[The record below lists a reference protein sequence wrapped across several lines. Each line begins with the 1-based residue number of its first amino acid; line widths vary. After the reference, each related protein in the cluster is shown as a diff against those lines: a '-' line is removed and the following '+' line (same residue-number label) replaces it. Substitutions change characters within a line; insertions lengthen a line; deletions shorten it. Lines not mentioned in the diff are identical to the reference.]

1 MKLIVGLGNPGKEYA
16 GTRHNAGFEVVDLL
30 TEVLGT
36 DVKKRKF
43 GARFGEGEYAGKKV
57 ILLKPQ
63 LYMNRSGEP
72 VATAAGFYRLSA
84 GDVLVVSDDMALEPG
99 RIRVRAKG
107 SSGGHNGLADVL
119 EKLGTDEVMRLRI
132 GIGQSDEADS
142 VDYVL
147 GRPGKEQRALI
158 ADGIGRAKEAALC
171 WVENGADETM
181 ARFNFAPRNL
191 Y

>member
-1 MKLIVGLGNPGKEYA
+1 MAEMKLIVGLGNPGKEYK
-16 GTRHNAGFEVVDLL
+16 GTRHNVGFEVVDLL

-43 GARFGEGEYAGKKV
+43 GARFGEGEYAGTKV
-57 ILLKPQ
+57 LLLKPWR
-63 LYMNRSGEP
+63 YMNRSGEV
-72 VATAAGFYRLSA
+72 VATAVGFYRLSV
-84 GDVLVVSDDMALEPG
+84 GDVLVVSDDMWLEPG

-107 SSGGHNGLADVL
+107 SSGGHNGLVDVL
-119 EKLGTDEVMRLRI
+119 EKLGTDEVVRLRI

-147 GRPGKEQRALI
+147 GRPSKEQRALI

-171 WVENGADETM
+171 WVKNGVDETM
-181 ARFNFAPRNL
+181 ARFNFAPT
-191 Y
+191 